1 MMKRNFFTAA
11 LAASAGTAALES
23 GDNPA
28 PVGVAAVFTE
38 QQNLQPKPGVGEE
51 KGGEASLDDVK
62 VAKAVGEDADIAD
75 HDEIDTVAESQEH
88 TLALEHLAATAM
100 RFCRMGAALEE
111 IAETAETNLEA
122 GQPMDP
128 ATCTM
133 VTTAVDAAGIGAPLA
148 DAVALESFEFSANVA
163 TEGFVEAIK
172 DRAKRV
178 WAAVAKFARKAWDLT
193 SQKLKRFADY
203 FRGLVSTYAKLEK
216 EGEILNGYGAKPFQ
230 NAKYEKLVQNR
241 LYAPASTKSVIA
253 AVDNAG
259 AEYEQLMKHVDGR
272 LASELQA
279 LKRAW
284 KTEKAESVIA
294 QMNKVLTC
302 VRPLADM
309 GNNSYKH
316 SSVSVEVNL
325 PTALSAQNT
334 GGLEGTKVV
343 FEEGTMEFSA
353 GIKAAT
359 MADIKHLKESAGRA
373 ERLVS
378 AAYGEFFDTYFDESD
393 KSMEAYYMSLSR
405 AQFSDEDKEVARKL
419 LVKYS
424 NLIRL
429 VTDLV
434 CGSVFGAAHGYYYN
448 HFGASRWIRFS
459 IAEAKAAAR
468 EAGGK

>member
-1 MMKRNFFTAA
+1 MTKRNFFTAA

-23 GDNPA
+23 GDPA

-62 VAKAVGEDADIAD
+62 ADKAYGEDADIAD

-122 GQPMDP
+122 GQPMDLT
-128 ATCTM
+128 TCSM
-133 VTTAVDAAGIGAPLA
+133 VTTAADAAGIGVPLA

-178 WAAVAKFARKAWDLT
+178 WTAVAKFARKAWELT
-193 SQKLKRFADY
+193 AQKLKRFADY
-203 FRGLVSTYAKLEK
+203 FRSLVSIYEKLEK

-259 AEYEQLMKHVDGR
+259 AEYEQLMKLVDGR

-284 KTEKAESVIA
+284 KTEKTESVIS

-309 GNNSYKH
+309 GNNAYKH

-325 PTALSAQNT
+325 PAALTAQNT

-359 MADIKHLKESAGRA
+359 MADIKHLKESAARA
-373 ERLVS
+373 IRVVDS
-378 AAYGEFFDTYFDESD
+378 AWAEFADTYFAEND
-393 KSMEAYYMSLSR
+393 KSMDEFYAAITR
-405 AQFSDEDKEVARKL
+405 GAFSDDDREVARKL

-434 CGSVFGAAHGYYYN
+434 CGTVFGAAHGYYYN